1 MPVIKIPYHP
11 RKEQIEIHKAL
22 DTNRFVVISMHRRG
36 GKTIAAL
43 VHLIREALRS
53 TDKMARMAFISP
65 TQISSTACSMGIIL
79 KTFVKMYPYAK
90 FK

>member
-22 DTNRFVVISMHRRG
+22 DTHRFVVISMHRRG

-65 TQISSTACSMGIIL
+65 TQIQARRVAWDYFKNFCKHLMCHIL
-79 KTFVKMYPYAK
+79 
-90 FK
+90 